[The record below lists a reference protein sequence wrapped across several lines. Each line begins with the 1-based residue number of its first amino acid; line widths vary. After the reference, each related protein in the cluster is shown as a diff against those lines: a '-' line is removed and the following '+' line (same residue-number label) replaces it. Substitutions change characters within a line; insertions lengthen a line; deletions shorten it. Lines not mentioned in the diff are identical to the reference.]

1 MKVSEGRAQARD
13 GTHIAYSLHGDSHAS
28 RFAVLAHSLAM
39 DRRFWA
45 PVATRL
51 AAGAAV
57 LTYDSRGH
65 GASETGSTAFSVEQF
80 ADDLADL
87 LDHLGRD
94 RATVAGASMG
104 GCVSLAFAGR
114 YPQRVNALG
123 LIDTTAWYGPDAPR
137 QWEERAQKALD
148 GGLKA
153 LVDFQV
159 TRWFS
164 DDFRSLHPQVVAQC
178 VDRFLRN
185 DVRAYAASCRMLGA
199 ADLRKRLPGICVPA
213 AVVVGEEDYAT
224 PVSMAEELHRG
235 IGGSSFTVLKQAR
248 HLTPLEKP
256 AEVADELRK
265 LLE

>member
-1 MKVSEGRAQARD
+1 MKVFEGRAQARD
-13 GTHIAYSLHGDSHAS
+13 GTHIAYSLHGDPDAS

-39 DRRFWA
+39 DRGFWA
-45 PVATRL
+45 PVASRL
-51 AAGAAV
+51 AAGSAV
-57 LTYDSRGH
+57 LTYDCRGH

-94 RATVAGASMG
+94 RAMVAGASMG

-123 LIDTTAWYGPDAPR
+123 LIDTTACYGPDARR

-164 DDFRSLHPQVVAQC
+164 DAFRAGQPEAVSQC
-178 VDRFLRN
+178 VAVFLKN
-185 DVRAYAASCRMLGA
+185 DVHAYAATCGMLGA
-199 ADLRKRLPGICVPA
+199 ADLRSVLPRIRVPT
-213 AVVVGEEDYAT
+213 AVIVGEEDYAT
-224 PVSMAEELHRG
+224 PLAMAEELHRN
-235 IGGSSFTVLKQAR
+235 IKGSNLTVLKNAR
-248 HLTPLEKP
+248 HLTPLERP
-256 AEVADELRK
+256 AEIAAQLEK
-265 LLE
+265 LLK